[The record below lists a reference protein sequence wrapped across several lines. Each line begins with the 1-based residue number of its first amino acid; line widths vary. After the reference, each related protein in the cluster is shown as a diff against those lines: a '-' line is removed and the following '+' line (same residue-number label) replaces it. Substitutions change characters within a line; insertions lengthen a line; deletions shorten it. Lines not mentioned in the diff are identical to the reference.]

1 MQTSSGFDTENW
13 LLDSADNL
21 ISLNKWQQTVDL
33 LAKLFDAP
41 AGFLVQHT
49 QAGFQV
55 TVSSDQSS
63 NPYPSG
69 TLIEPDVNIFCRKII
84 ERKEP
89 LYVSDAPSDP
99 YWDTN
104 PEVHNDGFVSYLGVP
119 VFWPNGKTFGTFCV
133 MDFRTT
139 SYDQTYLDLIHQ
151 LKDILE
157 SDLSL
162 IEMYH
167 QAQKLA
173 ITDTLTGIHNRRGF
187 EILAEQRLILAKR
200 VNSSLG
206 VLYFDIDCFKEI
218 NDQFGHSVGDD
229 VLRVVGQALQETV
242 RSSDVVGRIGGDEFV
257 ALFSVSNEEEPST
270 IQARFKRS
278 LSEKQKA
285 SNLPQFSVSAG
296 YSYVD
301 LTLDINDVVK
311 IADKAMLVKKQE
323 NR

>member
-1 MQTSSGFDTENW
+1 MKTPTGLDTQNW
-13 LLDSADNL
+13 LLDSADSL
-21 ISLNKWQQTVDL
+21 ISLNKWQRTVDL

-69 TLIEPDVNIFCRKII
+69 TLIAPDVNIFCSKVVD
-84 ERKEP
+84 RKEP
-89 LYVSDAPSDP
+89 LYVSDAPSDS

-119 VFWPNGKTFGTFCV
+119 VFWPNGETFGTFCV
-133 MDFRTT
+133 MDYRTT

-173 ITDTLTGIHNRRGF
+173 MTDTLTGIHNRRGF
-187 EILAEQRLILAKR
+187 EILAEQRLMLAKR
-200 VNSSLG
+200 VNSPLG
-206 VLYFDIDCFKEI
+206 VLYFDVDCFKEI
-218 NDQFGHSVGDD
+218 NDQFGHSVGDE
-229 VLRVVGQALQETV
+229 VLKIVGHALQETV

-257 ALFSVSNEEEPST
+257 ALFSVNNEEEPST
-270 IQARFKRS
+270 IQARFKQC
-278 LSEKQKA
+278 LSEKQTA
-285 SNLPQFSVSAG
+285 SKLPEFSVSAG

-301 LTLDINDVVK
+301 LNLKINDVVQ

>member
-1 MQTSSGFDTENW
+1 MDKSPGFDTENW
-13 LLDSADNL
+13 LLDNSESL
-21 ISLNKWQQTVDL
+21 ISINKWQRTVDL

-49 QAGFQV
+49 PAGFQV
-55 TVSSDQSS
+55 TVASDQSS
-63 NPYPSG
+63 NPYASG
-69 TLIEPDVNIFCRKII
+69 TIIEPDVNIFCRKIV
-84 ERKEP
+84 EKKEP

-104 PEVHNDGFVSYLGVP
+104 PDVHNDGFVSYLGVP

-133 MDFRTT
+133 MDYRVT

-173 ITDTLTGIHNRRGF
+173 ITDTLTGINNRRGF

-200 VNSSLG
+200 VKGALG
-206 VLYFDIDCFKEI
+206 VFYFDIDLFKGI
-218 NDQFGHSVGDD
+218 NDRYGHAVGDE
-229 VLRVVGQALQETV
+229 VLKVVGEALNETM
-242 RSSDVVGRIGGDEFV
+242 RCSDVVGRVGGDEFV
-257 ALFSVSNEEEPST
+257 ALISLEEGDELSSMIDQFHLRMADKRAVS
-270 IQARFKRS
+270 K
-278 LSEKQKA
+278 
-285 SNLPQFSVSAG
+285 LPKFTVSAG
-296 YSYVD
+296 YASVD
-301 LTLDINDVVK
+301 LKMNIKDIVK
-311 IADKAMLVKKQE
+311 IADKEMLINKHSE
-323 NR
+323 R

>member
-1 MQTSSGFDTENW
+1 MKTSSGFDTENW
-13 LLDSADNL
+13 LLDSTDNL

-49 QAGFQV
+49 GCGFQV

-69 TLIEPDVNIFCRKII
+69 TLIEPDVNIFCRKIV

-89 LYVSDAPSDP
+89 LYVSNAPSDP

-104 PEVHNDGFVSYLGVP
+104 PEVHSDGFVSYLGVP

-133 MDFRTT
+133 MDYRET

-200 VNSSLG
+200 VKSSLG
-206 VLYFDIDCFKEI
+206 ILYFDIDSFKEI
-218 NDQFGHSVGDD
+218 NDKFGHSVGDQ
-229 VLRVVGQALQETV
+229 VLKIVGQALQETV
-242 RSSDVVGRIGGDEFV
+242 RNTDVIGRIGGDEFV
-257 ALFSVSNEEEPST
+257 ALFSVSSEEEPSM
-270 IQARFKRS
+270 IQDRFKQCLSHKQIS
-278 LSEKQKA
+278 L
-285 SNLPQFSVSAG
+285 NLPEFSVSAG

-301 LTLDINDVVK
+301 LSLDINDVVK
-311 IADKAMLVKKQE
+311 IADEAMLVKKKE
-323 NR
+323 KR